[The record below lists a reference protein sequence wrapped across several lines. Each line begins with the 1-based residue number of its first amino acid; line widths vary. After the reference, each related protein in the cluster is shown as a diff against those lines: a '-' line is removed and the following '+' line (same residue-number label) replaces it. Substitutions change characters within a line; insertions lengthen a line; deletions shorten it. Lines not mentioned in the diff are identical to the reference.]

1 MLVILH
7 VMVWSWAHAVS
18 AQGEEESES
27 DFEPRRSTRQRS
39 NLVVRLNRPT
49 NFPVGPLRRTRA
61 AGPVRGAQQNLTDT
75 ASGARASV
83 HRMDT
88 A

>member
-1 MLVILH
+1 MLVIMH
-7 VMVWSWAHAVS
+7 VMDWSWAHAVS

-27 DFEPRRSTRQRS
+27 DLEPRRSTRQRS

-49 NFPVGPLRRTRA
+49 NFPVDPLRRTRA
-61 AGPVRGAQQNLTDT
+61 AGPVRGAQQTLTHT
-75 ASGARASV
+75 ASGAWASV
-83 HRMDT
+83 CGMDT